1 MQRITT
7 SDSPFTL
14 LQQRLQYVS
23 LQQEKPW
30 RVWVEN
36 VPQWETQSPTAQ
48 FEFPLVSEYA
58 PCEGYPFLLD
68 AIRNRENG
76 MYGLQLEQDQILVT
90 NGALHGLSLI
100 FRSLYRPHAVALC
113 QAPILGSIATIL
125 ESYGYTIKY
134 FTSHQG
140 ELDIERLKAE
150 CADPNVSLVYVNTP
164 HNPTGDILSRN
175 TLAQLAELVQRRGI
189 NLVADMI
196 YDSLT
201 FDGAQSF
208 TPLAATSVWKNV
220 YAVNSMS
227 KNYGS
232 PGLRIGWVMS
242 DRENIRRMAGFF
254 EQECVAICGIA
265 QKQAQ
270 LLLERG
276 NRDLVETIAAR
287 KKYIE
292 AKLAAFQGISYMV
305 PRGGTQFY
313 VQLPVDDI
321 DLFADY
327 MLVNYSFAI
336 TTISNYQG
344 GTGSYIRVP
353 TVYPIETTEAA
364 LELLAE
370 GIKSFSFHYIMS
382 P

>member
-7 SDSPFTL
+7 SNSPFTL
-14 LQQRLQYVS
+14 LQQRLKYVS
-23 LQQEKPW
+23 LQPERPW
-30 RVWVEN
+30 NVWVEN
-36 VPQWETQSPTAQ
+36 VPQWEVQPPITQ
-48 FEFPLVSEYA
+48 FELPLVSEYA

-76 MYGLQLEQDQILVT
+76 MYGLQLQQDQILVT

-100 FRSLYRPHAVALC
+100 FRSLYRPHAIALC

-125 ESYGYTIKY
+125 KSYGYQIKY
-134 FTSHQG
+134 FTSRQG
-140 ELDIERLKAE
+140 ELDIEKLKLE
-150 CADPNVSLVYVNTP
+150 CTNPDVSLLYINTP
-164 HNPTGDILSRN
+164 HNPTGDILSQN
-175 TLAQLAELVQRRGI
+175 TLAQLVEMVQRKGI

-208 TPLAATSVWKNV
+208 TPLSATTNWKNV
-220 YAVNSMS
+220 YTVNSMS

-242 DRENIRRMAGFF
+242 DRENIRSMAGFF
-254 EQECVAICGIA
+254 EQECVSICGIA

-270 LLLERG
+270 LLLEHG
-276 NRDLVETIAAR
+276 NQDLVGTIAKR
-287 KKYIE
+287 KKYVE
-292 AKLAAFQGISYMV
+292 AKLSSFKDISYAM

-313 VQLPVDDI
+313 VEMPVDDI

-327 MLVNYSFAI
+327 MLVNYSLAI

-344 GTGSYIRVP
+344 GKGSYIRIP
-353 TVYPIETTEAA
+353 TVYPMETSEAA

-370 GIKSFSFHYIMS
+370 GIKHFCLNYTMS
-382 P
+382 S

>member
-7 SDSPFTL
+7 SNSPFTL
-14 LQQRLQYVS
+14 LQQRLKYVS
-23 LQQEKPW
+23 LQPERPW
-30 RVWVEN
+30 NVWVEN
-36 VPQWETQSPTAQ
+36 VPQWEIQPPIAQ
-48 FEFPLVSEYA
+48 FELPLVSEYA

-100 FRSLYRPHAVALC
+100 FRSLYRPGAIALC

-140 ELDIERLKAE
+140 ELDIEKLKLE
-150 CADPNVSLVYVNTP
+150 CTNPDVSLLYINTP
-164 HNPTGDILSRN
+164 HNPTGDILSQN
-175 TLAQLAELVQRRGI
+175 ALAQLVEMVQRKGI

-208 TPLAATSVWKNV
+208 TPLSATPCWKNV
-220 YAVNSMS
+220 YTVNSMS

-242 DRENIRRMAGFF
+242 DRENIRSMAGFF

-270 LLLERG
+270 LLLEHG
-276 NRDLVETIAAR
+276 NQDLVETIAKR
-287 KKYIE
+287 KKYVE
-292 AKLAAFQGISYMV
+292 AKLSSFKDITYVM

-313 VQLPVDDI
+313 VEMPVDDI

-327 MLVNYSFAI
+327 MLVNYSLAI

-344 GTGSYIRVP
+344 GKGSYIRIP
-353 TVYPIETTEAA
+353 TVYPMETTEAA
-364 LELLAE
+364 MELLAE
-370 GIKSFSFHYIMS
+370 GIKHFCLNYTMS
-382 P
+382 S